1 VIVVLPGM
9 SMDLNEISC
18 NLGRGVGKLVG
29 GTRKVLSLPAN
40 TLNMAM
46 IKLRSIFPASNV
58 RNIVTEELIRLMGSE
73 GIEKEKLEQ
82 RLHVMAETIVALQK
96 RIDELVARGYIS
108 ETDVLNAMDSLET
121 ANSLSSDEKA
131 VLINVFRQNIALQ
144 KPELVGTEI
153 D

>member
-1 VIVVLPGM
+1 
-9 SMDLNEISC
+9 MDLIEISS

-29 GTRKVLSLPAN
+29 GTRKVLSVPGN
-40 TLNMAM
+40 TLSMAM
-46 IKLRSIFPASNV
+46 EKLRSVFPRSNV
-58 RNIVTEELIRLMGSE
+58 RNIVTEELIRLMGDE
-73 GIEKEKLEQ
+73 GLAGEKLEQ
-82 RLHVMAETIVALQK
+82 RLQVMAETIVVLQK
-96 RIDELVARGYIS
+96 RIDELVAQGYVS

-131 VLINVFRQNIALQ
+131 VLVNVFRQNIAIQ